1 MEPEHLSEE
10 LSQIES
16 LSGPMPPGRRGEG
29 WIAAFSC
36 NGQGQVFPI
45 DNRDA
50 DLRGKSDLLDDVV
63 DAVLAKRKQ
72 GGRIYISKS
81 GAYTWD
87 SEQEGLS
94 EVVAFP
100 SQETQERSDRD
111 TGRDRTVETVNSPHN
126 PDPVRDSLYGLLRS
140 CQLGQAGVVVG
151 GHIDRNPLRQELYV
165 PTKEDE
171 LLRSF
176 FVDDYEEDGK
186 LMILTGSAGDG
197 KTALLSRA
205 FVSARD
211 EGISSLTEDCIHLDA
226 TEATNKHGT
235 YTEDLT
241 TFLDRAQ
248 KDLETESGPR
258 KGLAINLGL
267 AIDFFERQERHEDY
281 PRIWKALDAIREGR
295 TPGDKDVVVIDLG
308 NRETFDR
315 DPEDLGRGL
324 LSEILEKFNA
334 TDPDSPLHKVY
345 REEMETCPAGEDCLL
360 RYNVEQLADEKVRR
374 NLGRILAGSS
384 LIQGSYLNPRA
395 ILDLITSILLP
406 PDLREIAV
414 EGSGCPVGR
423 ALEDGAHPKPSA
435 VFWNSVFKQVTPR
448 GPKNRGFLDPA
459 SVPSRDEDLNILSW
473 TPNPAPIRQ
482 KLGKLAARKGFE
494 TSDLIRTYLRKQ
506 YLIGEHDADIAIDW
520 SWFKEFAGAL
530 KYLNLDREIAEEKQD
545 LGEKAGDVTETV
557 RGALR
562 GWAGSTDGGD
572 FVEFVDGIQSRDHR
586 MLSRWGNPR
595 VEMDES
601 RRLTRRESRPGQIW
615 VVLRRQNPTMTDS
628 PVKVPLTFELYV
640 LMKRIQRGYNPNAVD
655 VERSEGLRLI
665 QSRISE
671 FTDKNELVK
680 ILDRQGDERYRI
692 RRDDIGNLHIREGG

>member
-1 MEPEHLSEE
+1 
-10 LSQIES
+10 
-16 LSGPMPPGRRGEG
+16 MPPGRRDEG

-50 DLRGKSDLLDDVV
+50 DLQGKSDLLDEIVE
-63 DAVLAKRKQ
+63 AVLAKRKQ
-72 GGRIYISKS
+72 GGRIYISRS
-81 GAYTWD
+81 GAHTWD
-87 SEQEGLS
+87 NEQEALS
-94 EVVAFP
+94 EVLAF
-100 SQETQERSDRD
+100 SSRESEEKNDQD
-111 TGRDRTVETVNSPHN
+111 TAREEKVETVNSAPN
-126 PDPVRDSLYGLLRS
+126 PGSSEGTLYDLLRS

-165 PTKEDE
+165 PTQEDAI
-171 LLRSF
+171 LQSF
-176 FVDDYEEDGK
+176 FVDDYTEDGK
-186 LMILTGSAGDG
+186 LMIVTGSAGDG
-197 KTALLSRA
+197 KTALLSQA
-205 FVSARD
+205 FVAAEE
-211 EGISSLTEDCIHLDA
+211 EGIDSLTEDCIHLDA
-226 TEATNKHGT
+226 TEATNKHET
-235 YTEDLT
+235 YEEDLT
-241 TFLDRAQ
+241 EFLDRAQ
-248 KDLETESGPR
+248 EDLEAESRPR

-267 AIDFFERQERHEDY
+267 AIDFFERQGMQDDY
-281 PRIWKALDAIREGR
+281 PRIWNALDAIREGQ
-295 TPGDKDVVVIDLG
+295 TPGDEAIGILDLG

-315 DPEDLGRGL
+315 NPESLGRGL

-334 TDPDSPLHKVY
+334 ADPESPLHEAY
-345 REEMETCPAGEDCLL
+345 RMEKETCPAGEECLL
-360 RYNVEQLADEKVRR
+360 RYNVEQLADEPIRR

-395 ILDLITSILLP
+395 ILDLIASILLP
-406 PDLREIAV
+406 PALREVAV

-423 ALEDGAHPKPSA
+423 ALKEGSRPGPSA
-435 VFWNSVFKQVTPR
+435 VFWNSMFEQVTPR

-473 TPNPAPIRQ
+473 SPNPSPIEEN
-482 KLGKLAARKGFE
+482 LGRLAEGQEFE

-520 SWFKEFAGAL
+520 SWFEEFAGAL
-530 KYLNLDREIAEEKQD
+530 KYLNLEHDIAQEKQN

-562 GWAGSTDGGD
+562 GWTGSTDGGD

-586 MLSRWGNPR
+586 MLSRWGNPK
-595 VEMDES
+595 VNMEES

-615 VVLRRQNPTMTDS
+615 IVLHPQNPTMAAS

-680 ILDRQGDERYRI
+680 ILNRQGEERYRI